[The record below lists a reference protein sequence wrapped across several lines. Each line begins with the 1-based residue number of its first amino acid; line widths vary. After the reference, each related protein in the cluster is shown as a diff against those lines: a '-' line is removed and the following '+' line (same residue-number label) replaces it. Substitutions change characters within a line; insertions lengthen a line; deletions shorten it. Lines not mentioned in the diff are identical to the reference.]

1 MKYSLAKGGC
11 MHFKCPQC
19 GFEFCSGCSQPFYQ
33 KGVNFLFF
41 YFSLKFE
48 SLLGCGEYI
57 YLSNQCLSP
66 WRLIPASVKVY
77 SIQLYVTKF
86 VSDLWQ
92 LCIQGLWFCPLFKLT
107 PTVLLKS
114 KVFNGKLHTNWTY
127 IIKKVI

>member
-19 GFEFCSGCSQPFYQ
+19 GFEFCSGCSQTFYQ
-33 KGVNFLFF
+33 KGVNLSFL
-41 YFSLKFE
+41 FSLKFE

-57 YLSNQCLSP
+57 YLSDQYLSP
-66 WRLIPASVKVY
+66 LRLIPASVKVY

-86 VSDLWQ
+86 VSDLRQ
-92 LCIQGLWFCPLFKLT
+92 LCMQGLRFCPLFKLT

-114 KVFNGKLHTNWTY
+114 KVFNGKLHTNST
-127 IIKKVI
+127 